1 MASYHYSLFGMLL
14 VASAGALVPVSGQAA
29 EIATPAV
36 SDQASYDVA
45 QLFEPRE
52 RRPRREAYRAYFDE
66 YGRKVTVDRRGR
78 IVSVEEPQNDQSSDY
93 FPDAPQD
100 PYDTGAIPQDP
111 YGDPSDSYEQQS
123 ALPSERDYGSVD
135 RQPLPP
141 ANGESDLMPSD
152 PNFIEPGAPTDG
164 FTDAPQQEQIPVHP
178 NPAPTVEL
186 PKGQG
191 AKAKIAAIQVLL
203 DRIGVSPGVIDG
215 HKGGNVDKAVAA
227 FEEMTGQKFD
237 PLNEEGINAS
247 LEQTGG
253 PAFVSYTI
261 TSEDA
266 AYPFVASIPEDYSH
280 KAQLER
286 MAFTSVTEMLAER
299 FHMDENYLKEINPGV
314 DFNTP
319 GVAVQVASTGQNA
332 GGAVTRIIA
341 DKGRKQVRGYNAEGK
356 LIVAYPATIGSTDT
370 PSPSGTVQVE
380 RIALNPNYTYNP
392 KINFKQGENNS
403 VLTIPPGP
411 NGPVGT
417 VWIALSKPTY
427 GIHGTPEPSKI
438 GKTNSHGCVRLTNWD
453 ATELS
458 KLVQKGVTVEF
469 QE

>member
-1 MASYHYSLFGMLL
+1 MTSYRCSLFGMLL
-14 VASAGALVPVSGQAA
+14 IASTGSVAPFTAQAA
-29 EIATPAV
+29 ESAV
-36 SDQASYDVA
+36 PVVNDQGSYTVA
-45 QLFEPRE
+45 QWFEPRE
-52 RRPRREAYRAYFDE
+52 RRQAYRSYFDE
-66 YGRKVTVDRRGR
+66 YGRKITVDRRGR
-78 IVSVEEPQNDQSSDY
+78 IVAVEEPQNNQSNEGTDY

-100 PYDTGAIPQDP
+100 PYDTGAISNDP
-111 YGDPSDSYEQQS
+111 YGT
-123 ALPSERDYGSVD
+123 ALPSEQDYGSIN
-135 RQPLPP
+135 REPLPP
-141 ANGESDLMPSD
+141 ANGESDLQPTD
-152 PNFIEPGAPTDG
+152 PNFVEPGVPSDGLTD
-164 FTDAPQQEQIPVHP
+164 TPQQEQIPVHP
-178 NPAPTVEL
+178 NPAPTIEL

-227 FEEMTGQKFD
+227 FEEMTGQQFD

-253 PAFVSYTI
+253 PAFMSYTI

-299 FHMDENYLKEINPGV
+299 YHMDENYLKELNPGV

-319 GVAVQVASTGQNA
+319 GVAIQVVNIGQNA

-341 DKGRKQVRGYNAEGK
+341 DKGRKQVRGYNAEGR
-356 LIVAYPATIGSTDT
+356 LVVAYPATIGSTDT

-380 RIALNPNYTYNP
+380 RVALNPNYTYNP

-438 GKTNSHGCVRLTNWD
+438 GKTSSHGCVRLTNWD

>member
-1 MASYHYSLFGMLL
+1 MAFYRCSLLGILL
-14 VASAGALVPVSGQAA
+14 GFSASAAGLQTAAAA
-29 EIATPAV
+29 ESAV
-36 SDQASYDVA
+36 SRASDQKSYTIA

-52 RRPRREAYRAYFDE
+52 SRQRRGALRSYFDE
-66 YGRKVTVDRRGR
+66 YGRRITVDRQGR
-78 IVSVEEPQNDQSSDY
+78 VVSVEEPQNDPYGEGSDY
-93 FPDAPQD
+93 FPEAPQD
-100 PYDTGAIPQDP
+100 PYDTGAISRDP
-111 YGDPSDSYEQQS
+111 YGNQASV
-123 ALPSERDYGSVD
+123 PSEQDYGNVA
-135 RQPLPP
+135 REPLPP
-141 ANGESDLMPSD
+141 ANGEPGLQAPDSNPFD
-152 PNFIEPGAPTDG
+152 PDG
-164 FTDAPQQEQIPVHP
+164 LGNASPEQIPAHP
-178 NPAPTVEL
+178 NPAPAVEL

-191 AKAKIAAIQVLL
+191 AKPKITAIQVLL

-253 PAFVSYTI
+253 SAFVSYTI

-280 KAQLER
+280 KAALER

-319 GVAVQVASTGQNA
+319 GVAIQVVNIGQNA
-332 GGAVTRIIA
+332 GGAITRIIA

-356 LIVAYPATIGSTDT
+356 LVVAYPATIGSTDT
-370 PSPSGTVQVE
+370 PSPSGIVQVE

-392 KINFKQGENNS
+392 KLNFKQGENDK

-427 GIHGTPEPSKI
+427 GIHGTPEPAKI